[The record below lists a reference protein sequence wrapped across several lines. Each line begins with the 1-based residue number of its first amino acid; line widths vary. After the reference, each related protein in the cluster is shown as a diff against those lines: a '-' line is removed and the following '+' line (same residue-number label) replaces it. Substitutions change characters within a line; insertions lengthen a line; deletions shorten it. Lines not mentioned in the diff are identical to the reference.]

1 MSSYIG
7 RHAELYD
14 IFYADKPYRKE
25 AEFVAEMLERY
36 SVSRTAGKN
45 MLELACGTG
54 SHALIFSEMGFDVT
68 AVDYSAYM
76 LECAR
81 NKAEG
86 SSSNIRFIEGDM
98 RQLDAIPEIA
108 GQQFDVVVCLFDSI
122 GYTLRNEDINKTLA
136 GVHSVLKTGGIFCA
150 EYWHAAAMLKN
161 YSPVRVR
168 RWQLPDREVIRIS
181 ETTLDIYNQTAGISF
196 DILELYPNGS
206 FSRIRETQYN
216 RYFLAREMEN
226 FFTYAGLKVISQHDG
241 FNNNEIIS
249 DDTWHIVSFSRK

>member
-36 SVSRTAGKN
+36 SAGRAAGKN
-45 MLELACGTG
+45 MLEIACGTG
-54 SHALIFSEMGFDVT
+54 SHALIFSEMGFNVT
-68 AVDYSAYM
+68 AVDYSAGM

-81 NKAEG
+81 NKVTA
-86 SSSNIRFIEGDM
+86 SPSDIRFIKGDM
-98 RQLDAIPEIA
+98 RRLDALPEIA

-122 GYTLRNEDINKTLA
+122 GYTLKNEDINKTLS
-136 GVHSVLKTGGIFCA
+136 GVHSVLKTGGIFCV

-168 RWQLPDREVIRIS
+168 RWNLPDREVIRIS
-181 ETTLDIYNQTAGISF
+181 ETTLDVYNQTAGISF
-196 DILELYPNGS
+196 DILEVYPNGS
-206 FSRIRETQYN
+206 VSRIRETQYN

-226 FFTYAGLKVISQHDG
+226 FLTNAGLKVVSQHDG
-241 FNNNEIIS
+241 FGSSEIIS
-249 DDTWHIVSFSRK
+249 EDTWHIVCFSRK